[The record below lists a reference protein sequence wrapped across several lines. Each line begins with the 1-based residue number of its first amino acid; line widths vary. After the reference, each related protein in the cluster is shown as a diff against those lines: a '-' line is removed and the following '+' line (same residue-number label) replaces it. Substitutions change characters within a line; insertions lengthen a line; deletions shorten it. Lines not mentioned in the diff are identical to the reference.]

1 MKTHMFS
8 IERDEPWET
17 LKVRESKLVM
27 LRKENTFHK

>member
-1 MKTHMFS
+1 MKIHVLN
-8 IERDEPWET
+8 IEIDEPWET